1 MTSTDTTGH
10 PHVSEISDLT
20 EGLLPPARTAEVRR
34 HLDDCPLC
42 ADVQTSLEEIRGLLG
57 TLPGPPRM
65 PADIVG
71 RIDAALAAEA
81 LLEATAPE
89 DRAHVS
95 RETVPRSPAA
105 ETASTSVRPAGH
117 PRAATGPGR
126 NGRARRRRGAVLGAV
141 FGAAAVGVG
150 VMFLQSA
157 QTNTAN
163 DASAAKKETSVS
175 SAARDTVEFSGS
187 TLESRVQSLLTAGPA
202 PEAEPR
208 IEKAP
213 SLESGP
219 ATMSPKDAP
228 DAAVPACVQQ
238 GTGRTDGPI
247 AAERGTYEGVNAYLV
262 LMAHAKDSTQVQA
275 YVVDAACVD
284 HAAKSPGE
292 LLHTE
297 SYPRP

>member
-1 MTSTDTTGH
+1 MTSADTTGH

-20 EGLLPPARTAEVRR
+20 EGLLPPALTAEVRR

-42 ADVQTSLEEIRGLLG
+42 ADVQTSLEEIRSLLG

-65 PADIVG
+65 PADIAG

-81 LLEATAPE
+81 LLEATTPE
-89 DRAHVS
+89 DREHVS
-95 RETVPRSPAA
+95 RETVPRYSVA
-105 ETASTSVRPAGH
+105 EITSVPVRPAGH

-126 NGRARRRRGAVLGAV
+126 IGKARRRRGAVLGAV

-150 VMFLQSA
+150 VMFLQAA

-163 DASAAKKETSVS
+163 DSSAAKKEASAS
-175 SAARDTVEFSGS
+175 SAARDSANFSGS
-187 TLESRVQSLLTAGPA
+187 TIGSRVQSLLSAGPA
-202 PEAEPR
+202 QEAEPR

-213 SLESGP
+213 SLASGP
-219 ATMSPKDAP
+219 TTMSPKDASK
-228 DAAVPACVQQ
+228 AAVPACVQQ
-238 GTGRTDGPI
+238 GTGRSDGLL

-262 LMAHAKDSTQVQA
+262 LMAHPKDSSQVQV
-275 YVVDAACVD
+275 YVVEAACVD
-284 HAAKSPGE
+284 RAANSAGA
-292 LLHTE
+292 LLLKQ